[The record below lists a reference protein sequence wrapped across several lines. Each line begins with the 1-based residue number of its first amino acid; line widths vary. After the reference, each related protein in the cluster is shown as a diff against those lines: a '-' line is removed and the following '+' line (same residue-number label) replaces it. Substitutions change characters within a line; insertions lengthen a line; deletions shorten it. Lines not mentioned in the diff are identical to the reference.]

1 MNIYLDNAASTKLD
15 DRVLEAMLPYLKEFY
30 GNPSSIHKEGKYLK
44 VLVEEARETVASF
57 LKTKPKEIFFMSG
70 GTEANNSAIKGLAF
84 SNQDKKKNHLITS
97 TIEHPAV
104 LDTFLYLKK
113 FGYRISFVTPDNRGF
128 VSPQEIEKLI
138 IPETLLVSVMHANN
152 ELGSINDVKAISSI
166 CKKYGVVFH
175 SDTVQSVGKTGVF
188 PKELGL
194 DFMTM
199 SAHKIYGPKG
209 IGILYKDENIRIDK
223 YIHGGGQE
231 RDMRGGTENI
241 PGIAGL
247 KRAVE
252 LLKEFMDE
260 DIRHYKHLREILKS
274 QLTETYGNKIEFNSG
289 EENVLPNI
297 LNVSF
302 NPYEMKIP
310 EALLPVMLDLKGISV
325 SGGSACSSG
334 SLKPSKV
341 LIEIG
346 KDEKTA
352 LSSIRISLGRFSK
365 EGDITALIKAL
376 KEILTV

>member
-15 DRVLEAMLPYLKEFY
+15 ERVLDAMLPFLKEFY

-44 VLVEEARETVASF
+44 VLVEEARETIASF
-57 LKTKPKEIFFMSG
+57 LGVKPKEIFFTSG
-70 GTEANNSAIKGLAF
+70 GTEANNFAIKGLAF
-84 SNQDKKKNHLITS
+84 SNTDKNKNHLITS

-113 FGYRISFVTPDNRGF
+113 FGYRISFVAPDSRGF
-128 VSPQEIEKLI
+128 VSPSEVEKLI
-138 IPETLLVSVMHANN
+138 TPETLLVSVMHANN
-152 ELGSINDVKAISSI
+152 ELGSVNDVKTIGDI
-166 CKKYGVVFH
+166 CGKNNVVFH
-175 SDTVQSVGKTGVF
+175 CDTVQSVGKMKVS
-188 PKELGL
+188 PKESGM

-209 IGILYKDENIRIDK
+209 VGILYKDENIRIDK
-223 YIHGGGQE
+223 YFHGGGQE

-247 KRAVE
+247 KKAV
-252 LLKEFMDE
+252 
-260 DIRHYKHLREILKS
+260 EILKES
-274 QLTETYGNKIEFNSG
+274 MDADINHCKHLKEILITKLTSAFGDNVEFNSG
-289 EENVLPNI
+289 SNNVLPNI

-302 NPYEMKIP
+302 NPYRMKIP
-310 EALLPVMLDLKGISV
+310 EALLPVLLDLKGISV

-352 LSSIRISLGRFSK
+352 LSSIRISLGRFNK
-365 EGDITALIKAL
+365 EEDIDALIIAL
-376 KEILTV
+376 KEIIKP